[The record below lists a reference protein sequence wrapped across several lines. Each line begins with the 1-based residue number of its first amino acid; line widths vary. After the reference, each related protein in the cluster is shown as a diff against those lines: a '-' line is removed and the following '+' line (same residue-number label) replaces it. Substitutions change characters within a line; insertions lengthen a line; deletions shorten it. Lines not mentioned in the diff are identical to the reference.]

1 MPSTSR
7 KESRSSTTSRSGGLR
22 LPESATRPV
31 QPVSKPGS
39 NGGDGEARSERVAAI
54 DIGSNSVRQIVADV
68 AADGAI
74 RVVDEMRAHPRLGA
88 GLDEAGEL
96 GESAMRAAADAV
108 SHMVTLARQI
118 GAARIEAVATS
129 AVRDATN
136 AKAFVELVR
145 RETGLRV
152 RVLTGQ
158 EDALIGFRSVLAH
171 CDLGSG
177 SGAGMVLGGVS

>member
-68 AADGAI
+68 APDGAI

-88 GLDEAGEL
+88 GLTEGGALAED
-96 GESAMRAAADAV
+96 AMRAAVEKVA
-108 SHMVTLARQI
+108 HMVTLARQI
-118 GAARIEAVATS
+118 GASKIEAVATS

-136 AKAFVELVR
+136 ADAFVDLVR
-145 RETGLRV
+145 DQTGINV
-152 RVLTGQ
+152 RVL
-158 EDALIGFRSVLAH
+158 S
-171 CDLGSG
+171 
-177 SGAGMVLGGVS
+177 